1 MSFADLRNARQ
12 SKLSKS
18 YVNTANAPLR
28 SPIADSSKPVGGGSA
43 RMENDAEHAA
53 ATLDA
58 MYKSLPNFVEIRS
71 SAMSG
76 RGIWMKDRIVSGTL
90 RLS

>member
-18 YVNTANAPLR
+18 YVNTTNAPLC
-28 SPIADSSKPVGGGSA
+28 SPTADPSKPVRGGSA
-43 RMENDAEHAA
+43 QMENDAKHAA
-53 ATLDA
+53 VALGA

-71 SAMSG
+71 SATSG
-76 RGIWMKDRIVSGTL
+76 RGIWMKDRVVPGML
-90 RLS
+90 RSS